1 MYFDLH
7 KVEQLLLV
15 GASYKH
21 PVDYSTLTFVPVL
34 HGTESW
40 KRHCVEIPQASK
52 RWHQTQTALIT
63 RLVVKMKQNV
73 QQLHRLY
80 MYAHQKSP

>member
-1 MYFDLH
+1 MGTCFLDLQQILFFSMYFDLH

-52 RWHQTQTALIT
+52 R
-63 RLVVKMKQNV
+63 
-73 QQLHRLY
+73 
-80 MYAHQKSP
+80 